1 MTQPYRIQMHETGGP
16 DVLKVEDFI
25 PRKPGPGEVTVRQSA
40 AGLNFIDTYHRT
52 GLYPVRFPFTPGQ
65 EGAGAVQEVGEG
77 VTHLKPGDKV
87 AYLGSGTYA
96 SHFTGPADR
105 MLLLPDDIRPQD
117 AAAVLLTGLTAWAL
131 LFEVRFRPGRRFSSG
146 RPSAV
151 SAACSCHGPPALARA
166 SSPSPPLRPRPK
178 RQRRSARQT

>member
-65 EGAGAVQEVGEG
+65 EGAGPAATVKHRHFLWAPTVVATIALANCWRNSSHSRRAV
-77 VTHLKPGDKV
+77 
-87 AYLGSGTYA
+87 
-96 SHFTGPADR
+96 
-105 MLLLPDDIRPQD
+105 
-117 AAAVLLTGLTAWAL
+117 
-131 LFEVRFRPGRRFSSG
+131 FSS
-146 RPSAV
+146 
-151 SAACSCHGPPALARA
+151 LQ
-166 SSPSPPLRPRPK
+166 SSPYLLVVGPVVAFSSRT
-178 RQRRSARQT
+178 A